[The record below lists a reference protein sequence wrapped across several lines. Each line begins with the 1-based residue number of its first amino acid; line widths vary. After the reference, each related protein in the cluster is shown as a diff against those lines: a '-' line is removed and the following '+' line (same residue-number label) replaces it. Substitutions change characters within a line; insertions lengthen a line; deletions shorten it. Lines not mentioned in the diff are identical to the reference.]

1 MRKEDDNGY
10 YYDGDD
16 EKSYNRKR
24 WALLI
29 ISLIVFVACIAIFSI
44 CIWIRF
50 DLDFWEWCVEIEWY
64 TYWYC
69 TYYVMITL
77 IIVGLTSLLTMYGV
91 LFEQSGT
98 LGLSFFLYILCWFM
112 DFIGAIIICLYGV
125 EESETLITELNE
137 VFLDLIFR
145 MEYDDRARRILKIIQ
160 EYVRCCGA
168 DGSDDYINANKPVPW
183 ECRDRTTGS
192 EYAYGCQQSFA
203 WYIEPWTAAIAG
215 TLVTFLVIHIIQ
227 MVLCLKLVRKI
238 KQQREAY

>member
-1 MRKEDDNGY
+1 MRK
-10 YYDGDD
+10 
-16 EKSYNRKR
+16 KLFVTIKKIF
-24 WALLI
+24 I
-29 ISLIVFVACIAIFSI
+29 ICYSKLFLKTNLFYI
-44 CIWIRF
+44 IR
-50 DLDFWEWCVEIEWY
+50 Y

-160 EYVRCCGA
+160 EYV
-168 DGSDDYINANKPVPW
+168 S
-183 ECRDRTTGS
+183 T
-192 EYAYGCQQSFA
+192 FA
-203 WYIEPWTAAIAG
+203 
-215 TLVTFLVIHIIQ
+215 L
-227 MVLCLKLVRKI
+227 
-238 KQQREAY
+238 